1 MQLVPCPNSFEIN
14 VNHQNN
20 VLIVVMSIAA
30 VLNLFSRPHT
40 WEVVLRPTVAD
51 ETNGGGRWSELM
63 VVVAFVQVGGGPTH
77 FSFGL
82 ISLEPVQP
90 GQME

>member
-1 MQLVPCPNSFEIN
+1 
-14 VNHQNN
+14 
-20 VLIVVMSIAA
+20 MSGRGGLGRQCTHPGSSHEGHWGDSA
-30 VLNLFSRPHT
+30 RM

-63 VVVAFVQVGGGPTH
+63 VVVVFVQVGGGPTH

-82 ISLEPVQP
+82 ISLELVQA